1 MRKPSERYLVDRT
14 GRKTAVMLDVAT
26 YRALM
31 EYVEDLEDA
40 LELDEAVRSAK
51 SFRPYDEIRRELKTE
66 GKL

>member
-1 MRKPSERYLVDRT
+1 MRKPSEKYLIDRS

-51 SFRPYDEIRRELKTE
+51 SFRSYDEIRTELKTE

>member
-1 MRKPSERYLVDRT
+1 MRKPNEKYIVDRS
-14 GRKTAVMLDVAT
+14 GRKTAVMLDVAA

-51 SFRPYDEIRRELKTE
+51 SFRSYDEIRQELKTE

>member
-1 MRKPSERYLVDRT
+1 MRKPSEKYLVDRT

-51 SFRPYDEIRRELKTE
+51 SFRSYGEIRQELKAE

>member
-1 MRKPSERYLVDRT
+1 MLKPSEKFIVDRK
-14 GRKTAVMLDVAT
+14 GRKTAVMLDVAS
-26 YRALM
+26 YRALLD
-31 EYVEDLEDA
+31 YVEDLEDA